1 VSDFSDYEEKLPSKM
16 TLEEIREAALIRYKA
31 FFQSHT
37 DQQAVRALV
46 AELAGRRRDW
56 QTRSE
61 LQQWVEEN
69 FGDPGPPRFTDT
81 EIEEIRDAYRKA
93 LVHHAMRH
101 AEFIA
106 AQHAQDIAD
115 QAIPPLSDV

>member
-1 VSDFSDYEEKLPSKM
+1 MSDFSDYEEKLPSKM
-16 TLEEIREAALIRYKA
+16 TLEEIREAALIRHKA